1 MSPVE
6 TIISKVAEIG
16 PVWLLVLLPVGL
28 ALAVLLPT
36 VRTWLV
42 RHKHWQM
49 SFVAAQTA
57 LEQGRY
63 AEAETMFLFLLKKA
77 EEDFGPE
84 DPKVASAA
92 RNLAMLYYLQGK
104 YADAEPLLHRS
115 LAIMEKADPE
125 HIETSAILEQLAGL
139 CEVQGR
145 YAATE
150 LILQRSLAIR
160 ERALGPDHPHVANVL
175 KHLAV
180 LYEQIGKKDEARR
193 LEERLKQFGNPT
205 SNGVPRSPVSEAPGR
220 TQGGVGRRNA
230 AA

>member
-1 MSPVE
+1 MSSVE
-6 TIISKVAEIG
+6 TIINKVAEVG

-42 RHKHWQM
+42 RHKHWQRSM
-49 SFVAAQTA
+49 VAAQTA
-57 LEQGRY
+57 LQQGRY
-63 AEAETMFLFLLKKA
+63 IEAKKMFQALLKKA

-92 RNLAMLYYLQGK
+92 RNLAMLYCLQGK

-160 ERALGPDHPHVANVL
+160 ERALGPDHPHVANML
-175 KHLAV
+175 KQMAV
-180 LYEQIGKKDEARR
+180 LYEKIGKKDEAKR
-193 LEERLKQFGNPT
+193 LEERTKA
-205 SNGVPRSPVSEAPGR
+205 VH
-220 TQGGVGRRNA
+220 
-230 AA
+230 

>member
-1 MSPVE
+1 MESIV
-6 TIISKVAEIG
+6 SKVAEVD
-16 PVWLLVLLPVGL
+16 PVWLLVLPLVAL
-28 ALAVLLPT
+28 ALVMVVPK

-42 RHKHWQM
+42 RHKHWQR
-49 SFVAAQTA
+49 SLVAAQTA
-57 LEQGRY
+57 MQQGRT

-84 DPKVASAA
+84 NPKVASAA

-104 YADAEPLLHRS
+104 HADAEPLLHRS

-175 KHLAV
+175 KHMAV
-180 LYEQIGKKDEARR
+180 LYEKIGKKDEAKS
-193 LEERLKQFGNPT
+193 LEERTKA
-205 SNGVPRSPVSEAPGR
+205 VH
-220 TQGGVGRRNA
+220 
-230 AA
+230 

>member
-6 TIISKVAEIG
+6 TIISKVAEIE
-16 PVWLLVLLPVGL
+16 PVWLLVLPLVAL
-28 ALAVLLPT
+28 ALAMVVPK

-42 RHKHWQM
+42 RHKHWERSM
-49 SFVAAQTA
+49 VAAQTA
-57 LEQGRY
+57 LQQGRY

-92 RNLAMLYYLQGK
+92 RNLAMLYCLQGK
-104 YADAEPLLHRS
+104 HADAEPLLHRS

-125 HIETSAILEQLAGL
+125 NIETSAILEQLAGL

-180 LYEQIGKKDEARR
+180 LYKKIGKKDEANR
-193 LEERLKQFGNPT
+193 LDERTKA
-205 SNGVPRSPVSEAPGR
+205 VH
-220 TQGGVGRRNA
+220 
-230 AA
+230 

>member
-42 RHKHWQM
+42 RRKHWQM

-180 LYEQIGKKDEARR
+180 LYEKIGKKDEAKR

>member
-16 PVWLLVLLPVGL
+16 PVWLLVLLLVGS
-28 ALAVLLPT
+28 ALAVLLQT
-36 VRTWLV
+36 VRTRLV
-42 RHKHWQM
+42 RHKHWQRSM
-49 SFVAAQTA
+49 VAAQTA
-57 LEQGRY
+57 LQQGRY
-63 AEAETMFLFLLKKA
+63 AEAETMFRALLKKA

-92 RNLAMLYYLQGK
+92 RNLAMLYCLQGK
-104 YADAEPLLHRS
+104 HADAEPLLHRS

-160 ERALGPDHPHVANVL
+160 ERALGPDHPRVANGL
-175 KHLAV
+175 K
-180 LYEQIGKKDEARR
+180 QIAMVYKKNGKEDEAKR
-193 LEERLKQFGNPT
+193 LEERRSAMAGNGSSSSGHDKT
-205 SNGVPRSPVSEAPGR
+205 AWKRN
-220 TQGGVGRRNA
+220 RRVHFKMVR
-230 AA
+230 

>member
-1 MSPVE
+1 MSIAE
-6 TIISKVAEIG
+6 TIINKVAEVE
-16 PVWLLVLLPVGL
+16 PVWLLVLLLVGS

-36 VRTWLV
+36 VRTRLV
-42 RHKHWQM
+42 RHKHWQR
-49 SFVAAQTA
+49 SLVAAQTA
-57 LEQGRY
+57 LQQGRY

-77 EEDFGPE
+77 EDFGPE

-92 RNLAMLYYLQGK
+92 RNLAMLYCLQGK
-104 YADAEPLLHRS
+104 HADAEPLLHRS

-180 LYEQIGKKDEARR
+180 LYEKIGKKDEAKR
-193 LEERLKQFGNPT
+193 LEERTKA
-205 SNGVPRSPVSEAPGR
+205 VH
-220 TQGGVGRRNA
+220 
-230 AA
+230 

>member
-1 MSPVE
+1 MSSVE
-6 TIISKVAEIG
+6 TIINKVAEVG

-42 RHKHWQM
+42 RHKHWQR
-49 SFVAAQTA
+49 SKVAAQTA
-57 LEQGRY
+57 LQQGRY
-63 AEAETMFLFLLKKA
+63 IEAKKMFQALLKKA

-92 RNLAMLYYLQGK
+92 RNLAMLYCLQGK

-160 ERALGPDHPHVANVL
+160 ERALGPDHPHVANML
-175 KHLAV
+175 KQMAV
-180 LYEQIGKKDEARR
+180 LYEKIGKKDEAKR
-193 LEERLKQFGNPT
+193 LEERTKA
-205 SNGVPRSPVSEAPGR
+205 VH
-220 TQGGVGRRNA
+220 
-230 AA
+230 

>member
-1 MSPVE
+1 MEPIV
-6 TIISKVAEIG
+6 SKVAEVD
-16 PVWLLVLLPVGL
+16 PVWLLVLPLVAL
-28 ALAVLLPT
+28 ALAMVVPK
-36 VRTWLV
+36 VRAWLV

-49 SFVAAQTA
+49 SLVAAQTA
-57 LEQGRY
+57 MQQGRY

-77 EEDFGPE
+77 EEEFGPE

-92 RNLAMLYYLQGK
+92 RNLAMLYCLQGK
-104 YADAEPLLHRS
+104 HADAEPLLHRS

-175 KHLAV
+175 KHMAV
-180 LYEQIGKKDEARR
+180 LYEKIGKKGEAEK
-193 LEERLKQFGNPT
+193 LEERTK
-205 SNGVPRSPVSEAPGR
+205 SVR
-220 TQGGVGRRNA
+220 
-230 AA
+230 

>member
-42 RHKHWQM
+42 RRKHWQM

-92 RNLAMLYYLQGK
+92 RNLAMLYCLQGK

-175 KHLAV
+175 KHMAV
-180 LYEQIGKKDEARR
+180 LYEKIGKKDEAKR

>member
-1 MSPVE
+1 MSSVE
-6 TIISKVAEIG
+6 TIINKVAEVE
-16 PVWLLVLLPVGL
+16 PVWLLVLLLVGS

-36 VRTWLV
+36 VRTRLV
-42 RHKHWQM
+42 RHKHWQR
-49 SFVAAQTA
+49 SLVAAQTA
-57 LEQGRY
+57 LQQGRY

-77 EEDFGPE
+77 EDFGPE

-92 RNLAMLYYLQGK
+92 RNLAMLYCLQGK
-104 YADAEPLLHRS
+104 HADAEPLLHRS

-160 ERALGPDHPHVANVL
+160 ERSLGPDHPHVANVL

-180 LYEQIGKKDEARR
+180 LYEKIGKKDEAKR
-193 LEERLKQFGNPT
+193 LEERTKA
-205 SNGVPRSPVSEAPGR
+205 VH
-220 TQGGVGRRNA
+220 
-230 AA
+230 

>member
-1 MSPVE
+1 MSIAE
-6 TIISKVAEIG
+6 TIINKVAEVE
-16 PVWLLVLLPVGL
+16 PVWLLVLLLVGS

-36 VRTWLV
+36 VRTRLV
-42 RHKHWQM
+42 RHKHWQR
-49 SFVAAQTA
+49 SLVAAQTA
-57 LEQGRY
+57 LQQGRY

-77 EEDFGPE
+77 EDFGPE

-92 RNLAMLYYLQGK
+92 RNLAMLYCLQGK
-104 YADAEPLLHRS
+104 HADAEPLLHRS

-160 ERALGPDHPHVANVL
+160 ERSLGPDHPHVANVL
-175 KHLAV
+175 KHMV
-180 LYEQIGKKDEARR
+180 GLYEKIGKKDEAKR
-193 LEERLKQFGNPT
+193 LEERTKA
-205 SNGVPRSPVSEAPGR
+205 VH
-220 TQGGVGRRNA
+220 
-230 AA
+230 

>member
-1 MSPVE
+1 MSSVE
-6 TIISKVAEIG
+6 TVINKVAEVG

-42 RHKHWQM
+42 RHKHWQRSM
-49 SFVAAQTA
+49 VAAQTA
-57 LEQGRY
+57 LQQGRY
-63 AEAETMFLFLLKKA
+63 IEAKKMFQALLKKA

-92 RNLAMLYYLQGK
+92 RNLAMPYCLQGK

-160 ERALGPDHPHVANVL
+160 ERALGPDHPHVANML
-175 KHLAV
+175 KQMAV
-180 LYEQIGKKDEARR
+180 LYEKIGKKDEAKS
-193 LEERLKQFGNPT
+193 LEERTKA
-205 SNGVPRSPVSEAPGR
+205 VH
-220 TQGGVGRRNA
+220 
-230 AA
+230 

>member
-16 PVWLLVLLPVGL
+16 PVWLLVLLLVGS

-36 VRTWLV
+36 VRTRLV
-42 RHKHWQM
+42 RQKHWQRSM
-49 SFVAAQTA
+49 VAAQTA
-57 LEQGRY
+57 LQQGRY

-77 EEDFGPE
+77 EDFGPE

-92 RNLAMLYYLQGK
+92 RNLAMLYCLQGK
-104 YADAEPLLHRS
+104 HADAEPLLHRS

-175 KHLAV
+175 KHMAV
-180 LYEQIGKKDEARR
+180 LYEKIGKKDEAKR
-193 LEERLKQFGNPT
+193 LEERTKA
-205 SNGVPRSPVSEAPGR
+205 VH
-220 TQGGVGRRNA
+220 
-230 AA
+230 

>member
-1 MSPVE
+1 MSIAE
-6 TIISKVAEIG
+6 TIINKVAEVE
-16 PVWLLVLLPVGL
+16 PVWLLVLLLVGS

-36 VRTWLV
+36 VRTRLV
-42 RHKHWQM
+42 RHKHWQR
-49 SFVAAQTA
+49 SLVAAQTA
-57 LEQGRY
+57 LQQGRY

-77 EEDFGPE
+77 EDFGPE

-92 RNLAMLYYLQGK
+92 RNLAMLYCLQGK
-104 YADAEPLLHRS
+104 HADAEPLLHRS

-160 ERALGPDHPHVANVL
+160 ERALGPDHPHVANVV
-175 KHLAV
+175 KQMAV
-180 LYEQIGKKDEARR
+180 LYEKIGKKDEAKR
-193 LEERLKQFGNPT
+193 LEERTKA
-205 SNGVPRSPVSEAPGR
+205 VH
-220 TQGGVGRRNA
+220 
-230 AA
+230 